1 MDEMPQIGTPQITDE
16 EFEEA
21 IAQALD
27 EMPAQFTE
35 AMENVAV
42 VMADEPTQEEWDSID
57 DDGQPAGTRAHDS
70 AAPREGELLGLYTGV
85 PITERYFG
93 EFEGEAPDVITIF
106 KHPHER
112 CFHTHDAILAQ
123 VKRTVI
129 HEIGHY
135 FGLDDERL
143 HEMGY

>member
-1 MDEMPQIGTPQITDE
+1 MDHITDE
-16 EFEEA
+16 EFETA
-21 IAQALD
+21 IADALD
-27 EMPAQFTE
+27 EMPPQFAD

-42 VMADEPTQEEWDSID
+42 VMADEPSEEELDELD
-57 DDGQPAGTRAHDS
+57 ENGKPAGTRANTPNLEEED
-70 AAPREGELLGLYTGV
+70 ELLGLYTGV

-93 EFEGEAPDVITIF
+93 EYEGEVPDVITIF
-106 KHPHER
+106 KGPHER
-112 CFHTHDAILAQ
+112 CFLEHDRILAQ

-135 FGLDDERL
+135 FGLDDARL